1 MSGTTPTP
9 PPAPLPPAPPPP
21 PLPPPSAFGEKS
33 GGLLLSMFQDFYR
46 QEVSAEEDVHR
57 TLPFFATALGLM
69 IAALNYTASQ
79 LPSWANLTK
88 SCGIWAGVA
97 SVSHLIG
104 CGWPVLLTCA
114 LLAIAACSGLVV
126 LWRLLLA
133 TRLRAYKRVGP
144 EANHLARV
152 KALHAYHVAL
162 GLSGSD
168 LDQAIAADLREQLL
182 TDYATVL
189 PANRERTAERYHSR
203 ASAVWWL
210 ILSLS
215 AAIFATILVVVI
227 AKFGL

>member
-1 MSGTTPTP
+1 MSATTPPLSP
-9 PPAPLPPAPPPP
+9 PPVPPPP
-21 PLPPPSAFGEKS
+21 PSLGEKS
-33 GGLLLSMFQDFYR
+33 AGLLLSMFQDFYR

-79 LPSWANLTK
+79 LPPWTALTRA
-88 SCGIWAGVA
+88 CGVWAGVA
-97 SVSHLIG
+97 SLAHLVG
-104 CGWPVLLTCA
+104 CGWAFLLTSA

-152 KALHAYHVAL
+152 QALLAYHAAL
-162 GLSGSD
+162 GLSGAN
-168 LDQAIAADLREQLL
+168 LDQAIADDLREQLL

-215 AAIFATILVVVI
+215 AAIFATILAVVT